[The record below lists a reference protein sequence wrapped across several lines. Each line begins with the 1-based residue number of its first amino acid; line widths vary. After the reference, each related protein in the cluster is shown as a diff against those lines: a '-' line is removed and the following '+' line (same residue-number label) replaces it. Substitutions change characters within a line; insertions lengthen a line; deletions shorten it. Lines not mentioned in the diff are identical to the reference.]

1 MGYKPIAVGPAG
13 TGTTTGGEIAETT
26 VMLGK
31 YLTRKLYV
39 SYGRSIFTGVNIFRL
54 RYDFSRQFQLETQAG
69 AESGIDLYYKVRFD

>member
-1 MGYKPIAVGPAG
+1 MGYTPIAVGPAG
-13 TGTTTGGEIAETT
+13 AGQPPGDEIAKTT
-26 VMLGK
+26 VSLGK

-69 AESGIDLYYKVRFD
+69 AETGADLYYKVRFD